1 MHTRK
6 AVASDLPAILAIYK
20 NAIDSL
26 NSQGIAQW
34 DEIYPDEA
42 IITEDVEN
50 GFSYVRIVDE
60 QIASVFAVNQ
70 SYDPEYE
77 SGNWRYPEASFAVI
91 HRLCVSPSFQHRGIG
106 HRTMLAAEAVIKSMQ
121 IDTVRLDAFSQ
132 NPAAL
137 KMYGRLG
144 YQEAGTV
151 YFRKGRFVLLEK
163 KL

>member
-1 MHTRK
+1 MQTRK
-6 AVASDLPAILAIYK
+6 AVASDLQAILTIYQ
-20 NAIDSL
+20 NAIEHL
-26 NSQGIAQW
+26 NHQGIAQW
-34 DEIYPDEA
+34 DNIYPDQA
-42 IITEDVEN
+42 IIQDDLEN
-50 GFSYVRIVDE
+50 GFSYVCIVDE

-91 HRLCVSPSFQHRGIG
+91 HRLCVSPSFQHQGIG
-106 HRTMLAAEAVIKSMQ
+106 HQTMLAAEAVIQGMGFE
-121 IDTVRLDAFSQ
+121 TVRLDAFSQ

-151 YFRKGRFVLLEK
+151 YFRKGRFILMEK